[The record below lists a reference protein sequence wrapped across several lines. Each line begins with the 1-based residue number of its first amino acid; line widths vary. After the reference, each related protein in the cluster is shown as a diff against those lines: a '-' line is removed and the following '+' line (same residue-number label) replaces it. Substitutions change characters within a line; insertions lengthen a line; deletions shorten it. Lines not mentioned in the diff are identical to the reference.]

1 MASYPDFHFCSLPH
15 NNFKL
20 RMVFYKYR
28 LDSLFLPKRS
38 YWLPTY
44 FRSSL
49 PWPTGPCLP
58 ISSFSSHSTSPL
70 LASALDMM
78 LSPLLETSAC
88 PLSPSPVVPLFP
100 ILKQQLQHH
109 PLKGSPW
116 APNLK
121 LIFSW
126 PILSLMGYFVH
137 HPSLAFTANSYI
149 WNLTHTFVFSCLM
162 LILMLSGADI
172 IKSTQMV
179 LYKGPRRR
187 VGFRVD
193 HIFPYVGGMPYA
205 VLP

>member
-70 LASALDMM
+70 LARALDMM
-78 LSPLLETSAC
+78 LS
-88 PLSPSPVVPLFP
+88 
-100 ILKQQLQHH
+100 
-109 PLKGSPW
+109 LKGSPW